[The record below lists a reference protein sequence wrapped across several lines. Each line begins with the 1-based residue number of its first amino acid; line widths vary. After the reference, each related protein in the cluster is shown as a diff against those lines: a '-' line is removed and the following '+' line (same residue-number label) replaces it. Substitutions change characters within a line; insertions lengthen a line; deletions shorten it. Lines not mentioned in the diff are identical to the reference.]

1 MDYKNY
7 TYRDCLYTI
16 IQYQQELIKRYEE
29 YIETNICRPIQKY
42 SKEDFD
48 VAVKE
53 YIHLQRI
60 TIPQADIVMK
70 CDYQI
75 AREYDIIKAEFPVF
89 PLHLIE
95 QFVEEKL
102 SK

>member
-29 YIETNICRPIQKY
+29 YIENSICKPIEKRTQEGFSPY
-42 SKEDFD
+42 PLDR
-48 VAVKE
+48 VQC
-53 YIHLQRI
+53 QRI
-60 TIPQADIVMK
+60 TIPQVDIMMR
-70 CDYQI
+70 CDSWLI
-75 AREYDIIKAEFPVF
+75 HEFNAIKAEFPVF

-102 SK
+102 NK

>member
-16 IQYQQELIKRYEE
+16 IQHQQELIKRYEE
-29 YIETNICRPIQKY
+29 YIEHNICAKISKREKEEFDIRSQRPINIK
-42 SKEDFD
+42 
-48 VAVKE
+48 
-53 YIHLQRI
+53 RI
-60 TIPQADIVMK
+60 TIPQADFMMM
-70 CDYQI
+70 CDPII

-102 SK
+102 NK